1 MRMRDNER
9 FELVLDWC
17 KSNRGKALTS
27 PRRKFSIKKTPQD
40 FSILEVDDSKRQLR
54 IQFLESGTILPLEY
68 WRIKSA
74 IEFLAGK
81 SDYVWIGASISE
93 PEGISLENHLKTI
106 SKKMYGRKADTKTA
120 PHIGDL
126 LVAAGLADYD
136 WTKSREGR
144 KIQGIRL
151 RR

>member
-1 MRMRDNER
+1 MQDNER
-9 FELVLDWC
+9 FRILLDWC
-17 KSNRGKALTS
+17 RSNEGKALSS
-27 PRRKFSIKKTPQD
+27 PRRKFSIGKTPQD
-40 FSILEVDDSKRQLR
+40 FSILQVNDSKSQLR

-74 IEFLAGK
+74 IEFLTGR
-81 SDYVWIGASISE
+81 SDYVWIGARIGE

-120 PHIGDL
+120 PHVSDL
-126 LVAAGLADYD
+126 LVLAGLADYD

-144 KIQGIRL
+144 KVQGIKL
-151 RR
+151 KM

>member
-1 MRMRDNER
+1 MQDNK

-17 KSNRGKALTS
+17 KSNRGRALTS
-27 PRRKFSIKKTPQD
+27 PRRKFSPTRTPQD
-40 FSILEVDDSKRQLR
+40 FSILDVDDSKSQLR

-68 WRIKSA
+68 WRLESS

-81 SDYVWIGASISE
+81 PDYVWIGARIGE
-93 PEGISLENHLKTI
+93 PEYNSLENHLKTI
-106 SKKMYGRKADTKTA
+106 SKKRYRRKADTKTA

-126 LVAAGLADYD
+126 LVLAGLADYG

-144 KIQGIRL
+144 RVQGIKL
-151 RR
+151 KI